1 MAPPFVLFCTIA
13 TLLLVNRLAFFASS
27 TFSFIPSLPRRPSPI
42 LFAHPSPNPI
52 MTTLTTP
59 SWSSLKYLYA
69 NFSVNYEFQILPL
82 ASSPRSSSL
91 KTLTLWSS
99 VKLDWINWGKSPL
112 IKYLRNFFTRN
123 ILTLS
128 RYMCVHTLLSLS
140 HSLCMH
146 VRVCMICDFN
156 CLNWINVT
164 YICVSKRYAFV
175 NRVVTNYK
183 ICY

>member
-52 MTTLTTP
+52 MTTPTTP

-99 VKLDWINWGKSPL
+99 AKLDWINWGKKPL
-112 IKYLRNFFTRN
+112 DKISTKFFYKEYTDTVS
-123 ILTLS
+123 IYVCT
-128 RYMCVHTLLSLS
+128 HASLS
-140 HSLCMH
+140 FSLYACACMYD
-146 VRVCMICDFN
+146 MWFQLFE
-156 CLNWINVT
+156 LN
-164 YICVSKRYAFV
+164 
-175 NRVVTNYK
+175 
-183 ICY
+183 